1 MCSTSFSRRR
11 FLCDSGTGSVIGNA
25 SGTLYGHEYR
35 IIFALNEIE
44 NFSENRK
51 SSQFRVS
58 TEPLAT
64 SAARA
69 GRTRT
74 ARRRPDLFGDFVHST
89 ICRAS
94 ECRECR
100 LSTVLAA
107 ENRQAH
113 NERGGFRLTL
123 LCSGLLRLFPFLACF
138 PQLLLNLLKLPTLFF
153 ALRLALPAFSCS
165 HPAGGTTLV
174 NWSQPQNGVSSLC
187 MLRIFRMKLG
197 TR

>member
-1 MCSTSFSRRR
+1 MYSTSFSRRR

-51 SSQFRVS
+51 SSQFRVG
-58 TEPLAT
+58 TEPPAI
-64 SAARA
+64 SPSRA
-69 GRTRT
+69 GRRQ
-74 ARRRPDLFGDFVHST
+74 AVRRRPDLFGDFAHST

-107 ENRQAH
+107 EAAAPIT
-113 NERGGFRLTL
+113 GAAA
-123 LCSGLLRLFPFLACF
+123 SGLARV
-138 PQLLLNLLKLPTLFF
+138 PQLRAIRRYFASKPSDATTQRPMRKLRTC
-153 ALRLALPAFSCS
+153 AIR
-165 HPAGGTTLV
+165 GYVQQTKKGRRTD
-174 NWSQPQNGVSSLC
+174 
-187 MLRIFRMKLG
+187 
-197 TR
+197 

>member
-1 MCSTSFSRRR
+1 MANANHAKVLIIFFLYSITLQRTASQTPHRHKSRHLPSLKSFHGIRY
-11 FLCDSGTGSVIGNA
+11 T
-25 SGTLYGHEYR
+25 
-35 IIFALNEIE
+35 IFALNEIE

-58 TEPLAT
+58 TELPAT

-74 ARRRPDLFGDFVHST
+74 ARRRPDLFGDFAHST

-107 ENRQAH
+107 ENRRAH
-113 NERGGFRLTL
+113 HERGGFRFGA
-123 LCSGLLRLFPFLACF
+123 CSATSDNRRYSASKPSDATTQRPMRKLRTCAIRGYV
-138 PQLLLNLLKLPTLFF
+138 QQTK
-153 ALRLALPAFSCS
+153 
-165 HPAGGTTLV
+165 
-174 NWSQPQNGVSSLC
+174 
-187 MLRIFRMKLG
+187 K
-197 TR
+197 